1 MTNNTK
7 QRQIHNDE
15 IDLKQVFKTISK
27 YKISIIFIT
36 ILFFVGSVIFA
47 YYQPNIYSSKTTIQI
62 NKESKGGQPED
73 ALLKALGEDGA
84 NIEDEIQIIKS
95 RLVVQKAL
103 ETLPLGIRY
112 YKYNKINKK
121 TEFYKDSPFE
131 VRAEFLDE
139 NVYGKKF
146 EILPISKEKFK
157 LIIKPISIYNITG
170 MLKNFHVIPYKKS
183 DKIIYN
189 KVHNYNEEIV
199 NEYFKITV
207 TKLDELE
214 NNKKYQFKF
223 VYHDDLYDEF
233 IKNLSI
239 STASK
244 QASILVV
251 NYQDNKALRA
261 KDILNAISKSY
272 ITLNIEEKSEVA
284 ELTLGFINEQLKV
297 INKNLKKSAAKLENY
312 RSRNNIINLEVQV
325 TSANTKLETYKTQ
338 LFEIQTQRSLLTNLY
353 NYIRWDKKMLGLTIS
368 SATFTDNTLIEQI
381 SNLKKLT
388 NEKNLLLVNFTS
400 EYPTVKKIDLQ
411 IKEAKKAIQ
420 LTINNNLKEL
430 TQRKSALIKLV
441 SGFEKDLNKIP
452 SQETQISKLT
462 RPLSINQ
469 NIYEFLLKKKAET
482 SILKS
487 STISSSKVIDK
498 ARISEQPIKPKRKLI
513 VIVGLILG
521 LIVGISVAFFRE
533 FLINTVQDEKDVES
547 LTDIPIYGSVPNK
560 TNKLSRHMFD
570 ESLRAIRTN
579 LQFLPADSKN
589 QIISVTSTVSGEGKT
604 TISAAL
610 AKIIVGDTNKVII
623 LDLDLRKSSVHKEFN
638 VHNNIG
644 LTNYITKQNTLS
656 EVIQHTSIDN
666 LDIITTGNLPPNPS
680 ELILSSVFTDLLDD
694 LRTKYDYIIMDTPP
708 AGLVTD
714 AVILMNYSDIS
725 FYIVRNNYTRKEFV
739 KDIDKTSKE
748 HSNNKVGIILNG
760 TSVGKEYGYGSYAY
774 NYTAGKKA

>member
-1 MTNNTK
+1 MITK
-7 QRQIHNDE
+7 QTQLHNDE

-27 YKISIIFIT
+27 YKISIVFIT
-36 ILFFVGSVIFA
+36 LIFFIASIIFA

-62 NKESKGGQPED
+62 NKESKGANQED
-73 ALLKALGEDGA
+73 LLLKALGEDGA

-103 ETLPLGIRY
+103 ETLPLGVRY
-112 YKYNKINKK
+112 YKYNTVNKK

-146 EILPISKEKFK
+146 DILPISKDKFR
-157 LIIKPISIYNITG
+157 LILKPISKYSLSGI
-170 MLKNFHVIPYKKS
+170 LKISHIISYSKS

-189 KVHNYNEEIV
+189 KVHSYDENIS
-199 NEYFKITV
+199 NEYFNITIKK
-207 TKLDELE
+207 TQDLE

-223 VYHDDLYDEF
+223 VYYDDLYDEF
-233 IKNLSI
+233 IGKLSI

-244 QASILVV
+244 QASILVA
-251 NYQDNKALRA
+251 NYQDNIALRA

-272 ITLNIEEKSEVA
+272 ITLNIKEKSEVA
-284 ELTLGFINEQLKV
+284 ELTLGFINEQLKI
-297 INKNLKKSAAKLENY
+297 INKNLNNYASILEDYRVKNNIVSLQVQGQSSNDKLEVYKN
-312 RSRNNIINLEVQV
+312 RLFEVQ
-325 TSANTKLETYKTQ
+325 T
-338 LFEIQTQRSLLTNLY
+338 EINILTNLFL
-353 NYIRWDKKMLGLTIS
+353 YIHMKQDILGLTINTGS
-368 SATFTDNTLIEQI
+368 FTDKTIASLI
-381 SNLKKLT
+381 L
-388 NEKNLLLVNFTS
+388 
-400 EYPTVKKIDLQ
+400 
-411 IKEAKKAIQ
+411 
-420 LTINNNLKEL
+420 NLKEL
-430 TQRKSALIKLV
+430 VNKKKLLLINFTEEYPEVKKYNLQIKDATKSIKLV
-441 SGFEKDLNKIP
+441 INNNIKQLMKRKSEFKKLIKKYNNNLNLIP
-452 SQETQISKLT
+452 TQETKLATLT
-462 RPLSINQ
+462 RPLNINQ

-498 ARISEQPIKPKRKLI
+498 ARVADKPIKPKRKLI

-521 LIVGISVAFFRE
+521 LIVGISIAFFRE
-533 FLINTVQDEKDVES
+533 FLINTIQSEKDVES
-547 LTDIPIYGSVPNK
+547 LTSIPIYGSVPNK

-589 QIISVTSTVSGEGKT
+589 QIISITSTISGEGKT

-610 AKIIVGDTNKVII
+610 AKIIVGESNKVIV
-623 LDLDLRKSSVHKEFN
+623 LDIDLRKSSIHKEFN
-638 VHNNIG
+638 VKNNIG
-644 LTNYITKQNTLS
+644 ITNYITKQNTLD
-656 EVIQHTSIDN
+656 EVIKDTGVKN

-680 ELILSSVFTDLLDD
+680 ELILSNAFTELLDE

-708 AGLVTD
+708 AGIVTD

-725 FYIVRNNYTRKEFV
+725 FYIVRNNYTKKEFV
-739 KDIDKTSKE
+739 KDIDKISKE

-760 TSVGKEYGYGSYAY
+760 VEVGKEYGYGSYAY